1 MFKKISERKIYSR
14 VIMAV
19 LITMLLAGSV
29 LASGHVQSD
38 NPKYVFFLIG
48 DGMSSSQATLAEYYN
63 QFENLEE
70 PNHGYEEHGES
81 FIDMTKEEHS
91 DRLMMHRLDFAGST
105 RTAGSFTLV
114 PGSAQTATSLATGI
128 KTDRNTISLD
138 VNDNPV
144 KSVLMAAK
152 EKGMATG
159 LVSTARITHATPAAF
174 GSNVPDRGMENEIAA
189 QYLENKID
197 YLAGGGARHFLAS
210 SNENSKRKD
219 DRNLFEEF
227 ANEGYEVFK
236 SSADTAA
243 FRDYKPQA
251 GDQVLYTPTMSHVSY
266 EIDRDNKLVPSIAE
280 MTQKGIDLLR
290 QDDDGFFMMIEG
302 GRIDHAAHDNDVAAT
317 IHDTL
322 AFDDAVKTA
331 YKFYLEYP
339 NETLIIVAGDHE
351 TGGLG
356 LNSCEG
362 MEYDYFMDLGPLRE
376 IKVSIEEG
384 FEYTGDRAQVYTD
397 LKEDFGIEKL
407 NDREKEMLENA
418 MDLQDAEGN
427 GADVMDFGGYWPQ
440 ASWISP
446 VQSTIA
452 HITSKRSEIGWT
464 SSAHTGQIIP
474 IRTHGAGAARY
485 NDSMDNTD
493 VAKITADLLDVE
505 LN

>member
-1 MFKKISERKIYSR
+1 MFKKRSRKLFI
-14 VIMAV
+14 ITLT
-19 LITMLLAGSV
+19 LIVFMGVSV
-29 LASGHVQSD
+29 FATAATAE
-38 NPKYVFFLIG
+38 NPKYIFFLIG

-63 QFENLEE
+63 QFENLENV
-70 PNHGYEEHGES
+70 NHDYEEYGES
-81 FIDMTKEEHS
+81 YIDLTKEKHS
-91 DRLMMHRLDFAGST
+91 DRLMMHRLDYAGST
-105 RTAGSFTLV
+105 RTVGAFTLV
-114 PGSAQTATSLATGI
+114 PGSAQTATALATGS
-128 KTDRNTISLD
+128 KTDRDTIALD
-138 VNDNPV
+138 IDDNPL
-144 KSVLMAAK
+144 KSVLIGAK

-174 GSNVPDRGMENEIAA
+174 GSNVPDRGMENEIAE

-197 YLAGGGARHFLAS
+197 YLVGGGARHFLAS

-227 ANEGYEVFK
+227 ANEGYKVFE
-236 SSADTAA
+236 SNNETAA
-243 FRDYKPQA
+243 FRNYKPQA
-251 GDQVLYTPTMSHVSY
+251 GDRVLYTPTVSHVSY
-266 EIDRDNKLVPSIAE
+266 EIDRDNNLVPSIAE
-280 MTQKGIDLLR
+280 MTRKGIELLR
-290 QDDDGFFMMIEG
+290 QDKDGFFMMIEG
-302 GRIDHAAHDNDVAAT
+302 GRIDHAAHDNDVATT

-356 LNSCEG
+356 LNSSEG
-362 MEYDYFMDLGPLRE
+362 MEYDYFMDLRPLRD

-384 FEYTGDRAQVYTD
+384 FEYTGDREQVYTD
-397 LKEDFGIEKL
+397 LKENFGIEEL
-407 NDREKEMLENA
+407 NDREKELLENA
-418 MDLQDAEGN
+418 MDLQDAEGS
-427 GADVMDFGGYWPQ
+427 GADVDEFGGYWPQ
-440 ASWISP
+440 ATWISP

-452 HITSKRSEIGWT
+452 HITSRRSRIGWT

-485 NDSMDNTD
+485 SDSMDNTD
-493 VAKITADLLDVE
+493 VAKITADLLDIE

>member
-1 MFKKISERKIYSR
+1 MFKKINVRKIYSR
-14 VIMAV
+14 LIMAV

-29 LASGHVQSD
+29 LAAGAETD
-38 NPKYVFFLIG
+38 NPKYIFFLIG

-63 QFENLEE
+63 QFENLED
-70 PNHGYEEHGES
+70 PNHDYEEHGES
-81 FIDMTKEEHS
+81 FIDMTEEKHS

-138 VNDNPV
+138 LNDNPV

-227 ANEGYEVFK
+227 ANEGYEVFE
-236 SSADTAA
+236 SSSETAA
-243 FRDYKPQA
+243 FRNYMPQA
-251 GDQVLYTPTMSHVSY
+251 GDRVLYTPTNSHVVY
-266 EIDRDNKLVPSIAE
+266 EIDRVNKLVPSIAE
-280 MTQKGIDLLR
+280 MTQKGVDLLS
-290 QDDDGFFMMIEG
+290 QDDDGFFMMVEG

-331 YKFYLEYP
+331 YKFYLKHP

-362 MEYDYFMDLGPLRE
+362 MEYDYFIDLGPIRD

-384 FEYTGDRAQVYTD
+384 FEYTGDRDQVYTD
-397 LKEDFGIEKL
+397 LKENFGIKKL
-407 NDREKEMLENA
+407 TDREKEMLENA
-418 MDLQDAEGN
+418 MDLQDAEGS
-427 GADVMDFGGYWPQ
+427 GADVMEFGGYWPQ

-474 IRTHGAGAARY
+474 IRSHGVGAAKY
-485 NDSMDNTD
+485 NNSMDNTD
-493 VAKITADLLDVE
+493 VAKITAELLDIE